1 MTRLENKLNDARAQ
15 SAKLIKTIRD
25 QSKTEEDEEEE
36 DQRKISKDPKEMRSP
51 HGTFK
56 TENQELSGSIQEHGG
71 HGE

>member
-56 TENQELSGSIQEHGG
+56 TENQEHSGSIQEHGG